1 MRSGFSWQPLC
12 WQRRSRYV
20 IIRRESK
27 RGRREALMSK
37 KLAFSVVVGVLCA
50 GSAYAHHEFTAE
62 FDPDKPVTLNG
73 TVAKVEWVNP
83 HGWIHINVQRPD
95 GGQDEWAI
103 ETGTP
108 NALMRAGVTRQVLK
122 PGTAITIDG
131 YRAKDGSKRANGLSL
146 KLSDG
151 RSLFLASS
159 TQRPA

>member
-1 MRSGFSWQPLC
+1 MS
-12 WQRRSRYV
+12 QR
-20 IIRRESK
+20 I
-27 RGRREALMSK
+27 ALLSMLIGALWTSS
-37 KLAFSVVVGVLCA
+37 AF
-50 GSAYAHHEFTAE
+50 AHHAFTAE

-73 TVAKVEWVNP
+73 TVAKVEWTNP
-83 HGWIHINVQRPD
+83 HGWIHIDVKRPD

-146 KLSDG
+146 KLADG
-151 RSLFLASS
+151 RSLFLSS
-159 TQRPA
+159 SAPNKQKP